1 MALPARSNVPTVV
14 AIAVVAYVAAD
25 VVHEVAHAITG
36 RWVGVPLLSISTVAL
51 QTAGRSRIM
60 AAAGTSAE
68 VIAGACALASAA
80 RRRRFGSTTYLLWL
94 FGLVSAMN
102 VGYLAFSAVTNTGD
116 WAVVIDGLSP
126 PLPWRAAIGALGGVG
141 YAVTVRAAAHVMQRF
156 LDRGVVSFADVR
168 RLTYPA
174 YLAGGALMT
183 VASMFNPIGPS
194 LILLSG
200 AGASFGL
207 TWGLLMIGGMVDA
220 GDASQRAS
228 DYVHRDVRWLV
239 AAAVVGAAFVAVLG
253 PGIRIGGR

>member
-1 MALPARSNVPTVV
+1 
-14 AIAVVAYVAAD
+14 
-25 VVHEVAHAITG
+25 
-36 RWVGVPLLSISTVAL
+36 
-51 QTAGRSRIM
+51 
-60 AAAGTSAE
+60 
-68 VIAGACALASAA
+68 
-80 RRRRFGSTTYLLWL
+80 
-94 FGLVSAMN
+94 
-102 VGYLAFSAVTNTGD
+102 
-116 WAVVIDGLSP
+116 
-126 PLPWRAAIGALGGVG
+126 
-141 YAVTVRAAAHVMQRF
+141 
-156 LDRGVVSFADVR
+156 
-168 RLTYPA
+168 
-174 YLAGGALMT
+174 MT